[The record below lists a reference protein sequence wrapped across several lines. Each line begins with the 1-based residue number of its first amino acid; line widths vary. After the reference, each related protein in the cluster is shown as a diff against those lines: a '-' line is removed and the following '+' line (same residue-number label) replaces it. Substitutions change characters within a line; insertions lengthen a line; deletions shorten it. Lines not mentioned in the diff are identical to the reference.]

1 MKITEIRSIDETGE
15 PVDLVDDNETSSP
28 VAELPV
34 AELPAARPELIEVS
48 LSIGIA
54 TFRIPTAIDLDL
66 VEKEVGGVNSA
77 DFSIGFYRQLAVN
90 TCLSYGSSN
99 GMPADPDLIKGKDD
113 NKICLALI
121 EAFRAASIPANDSD
135 SYAIL
140 KPNGSAKA
148 GFDAVEITL
157 SNGDKLV
164 LDEPSMKENQA
175 REAAET
181 NVGGILIIAST
192 LCRSWGGES
201 LSIAEY
207 RIKLNRLA
215 FDDFF
220 RVSSGLAFFR

>member
-1 MKITEIRSIDETGE
+1 MKITEIEAEVQAID
-15 PVDLVDDNETSSP
+15 ETSSP
-28 VAELPV
+28 VAAPV
-34 AELPAARPELIEVS
+34 AETTPKPELIEVS
-48 LSIGIA
+48 LSIGLA
-54 TFRIPTAIDLDL
+54 TFRVPTAIDLDR
-66 VEKEVGGVNSA
+66 VEKEIGGVGNA
-77 DFSIGFYRQLAVN
+77 DFSLGFYRQLAEC
-90 TCLSYGSSN
+90 TCLSYGSSEK
-99 GMPADPDLIKGKDD
+99 MPSDPDLIKGKDD
-113 NKICLALI
+113 NKVCLAFI
-121 EAFRAASIPANDSD
+121 EAFRAASIQPDGLD
-135 SYAIL
+135 SYATL

-164 LDEPSMKENQA
+164 LDEPSCRDNQS
-175 REAAET
+175 RETAET

-220 RVSSGLAFFR
+220 RISSGLTFFR